1 MPKIPVGLELV
12 KRGVLTDTEVKKA
25 LEYQVLHPGMRLID
39 IIEKLGIT
47 DRKLLLEETGKIF
60 GVEGIDIK
68 PEDITVSITEYYP
81 LDIAKITKAIPFA
94 VNNGRLRVAFSRPND
109 EESLKKIRL
118 LGLRKRTYFRTI
130 FYI

>member
-12 KRGVLTDTEVKKA
+12 KRGILTDTEVKKA

-118 LGLRKRTYFRTI
+118 LALRKRTYFRTI

>member
-25 LEYQVLHPGMRLID
+25 LEYQVLHPGMRLVD

-94 VNNGRLRVAFSRPND
+94 VNNGRLRVAFSRPHD
-109 EESLKKIRL
+109 EASFKKIRL
-118 LGLRKRTYFRTI
+118 LALRKRTYFRTI

>member
-12 KRGVLTDTEVKKA
+12 KRGVLTDIEVKKA
-25 LEYQVLHPGMRLID
+25 LEYQVLHPGMRLVD

-118 LGLRKRTYFRTI
+118 LALRKRTYFRTI

>member
-25 LEYQVLHPGMRLID
+25 LEYQVLHPGMRLVD

-68 PEDITVSITEYYP
+68 PEDYP

-118 LGLRKRTYFRTI
+118 LALRKRTYFRTI

>member
-25 LEYQVLHPGMRLID
+25 LEYQVLHPGMRLVD

-47 DRKLLLEETGKIF
+47 DRKLLLEETGKLF

-68 PEDITVSITEYYP
+68 QEDITVSITEYYP

-118 LGLRKRTYFRTI
+118 LALRKRTYFRTI

>member
-25 LEYQVLHPGMRLID
+25 LEYQVLHPGMRLVD

-68 PEDITVSITEYYP
+68 LEDITVSITDYYP

-118 LGLRKRTYFRTI
+118 LALRKRTYFRTI

>member
-12 KRGVLTDTEVKKA
+12 KRGVLTDTEVTKA
-25 LEYQVLHPGMRLID
+25 LEYQVLHPGMRLVH

-118 LGLRKRTYFRTI
+118 LALRKRTYFRTI

>member
-12 KRGVLTDTEVKKA
+12 KRGVLTDKDVKKA

-39 IIEKLGIT
+39 IIEKLEIT

-68 PEDITVSITEYYP
+68 PEDITVSITDYYP

-94 VNNGRLRVAFSRPND
+94 VSNGRLRVAFSRPND

-118 LGLRKRTYFRTI
+118 LALRKRTYFRTI

>member
-1 MPKIPVGLELV
+1 
-12 KRGVLTDTEVKKA
+12 
-25 LEYQVLHPGMRLID
+25 MRLID
-39 IIEKLGIT
+39 IIEKLEIT

-94 VNNGRLRVAFSRPND
+94 VSNGRLRVAFSRPND

-118 LGLRKRTYFRTI
+118 LALRKRTYIRTI

>member
-12 KRGVLTDTEVKKA
+12 KRGVLTDKDVKKA
-25 LEYQVLHPGMRLID
+25 LEYQILHPGMRLVD
-39 IIEKLGIT
+39 IIEKLEIA
-47 DRKLLLEETGKIF
+47 DRNVLLEETG
-60 GVEGIDIK
+60 IK
-68 PEDITVSITEYYP
+68 PEDITIPLTEYYP

-118 LGLRKRTYFRTI
+118 LALRKRAYIRTI
-130 FYI
+130 FHI

>member
-12 KRGVLTDTEVKKA
+12 KRGVLTDKDVKKA
-25 LEYQVLHPGMRLID
+25 LEYQILHPGMRLVD
-39 IIEKLGIT
+39 IIEKLEIA
-47 DRKLLLEETGKIF
+47 DRNVLLEETGKIF
-60 GVEGIDIK
+60 GIESVDIK
-68 PEDITVSITEYYP
+68 PEDITIPLTEYYP

-94 VNNGRLRVAFSRPND
+94 VNNSRLRVAFSRPND

-118 LGLRKRTYFRTI
+118 LALRKRAYIRTI

>member
-12 KRGVLTDTEVKKA
+12 KRGVLTDTDVKKA

-39 IIEKLGIT
+39 IIEKLEIT

-68 PEDITVSITEYYP
+68 LEDITVSITDYYP

-94 VNNGRLRVAFSRPND
+94 VSNGRLRVAFSRPND

-118 LGLRKRTYFRTI
+118 LTLRKRTYIRTI

>member
-12 KRGVLTDTEVKKA
+12 KRGVLTDTDVKKA

-39 IIEKLGIT
+39 IIEKLEIT
-47 DRKLLLEETGKIF
+47 DRKFLLEETGKIF

-68 PEDITVSITEYYP
+68 PEDVTVSITEYYP

-94 VNNGRLRVAFSRPND
+94 VSNGRRRVAFSRPND

-118 LGLRKRTYFRTI
+118 LALRKRTNIRAI

>member
-39 IIEKLGIT
+39 IIEKLEIA
-47 DRKLLLEETGKIF
+47 DRNVLLEETGKIF
-60 GVEGIDIK
+60 GIESVDIK

-118 LGLRKRTYFRTI
+118 LALRKRTYIRTI
-130 FYI
+130 FHI

>member
-12 KRGVLTDTEVKKA
+12 KRGVLTDKDVKKA
-25 LEYQVLHPGMRLID
+25 LEYQILHPGMRLVD
-39 IIEKLGIT
+39 IIEKLEIA
-47 DRKLLLEETGKIF
+47 DRNVLLEETGKIF
-60 GVEGIDIK
+60 GIESVDIK
-68 PEDITVSITEYYP
+68 PEDITIPLTEYYP

-94 VNNGRLRVAFSRPND
+94 VSNGRLRVAFSRPND

-118 LGLRKRTYFRTI
+118 LALRKRTYIRTI

>member
-12 KRGVLTDTEVKKA
+12 KRGVLTDTDVKKA
-25 LEYQVLHPGMRLID
+25 LEYQVLHPGMRLVD
-39 IIEKLGIT
+39 IIEKLEIT
-47 DRKLLLEETGKIF
+47 DRKLLLEATGKIS

-68 PEDITVSITEYYP
+68 PEDVTVSITDYYP

-94 VNNGRLRVAFSRPND
+94 VSNGRLRVAFSRPND

-118 LGLRKRTYFRTI
+118 LALRKRTYIRTI

>member
-12 KRGVLTDTEVKKA
+12 KRGVLTDTDVKKA

-39 IIEKLGIT
+39 IIEKLEIT

-68 PEDITVSITEYYP
+68 LEDITVSITDYYP

-94 VNNGRLRVAFSRPND
+94 VSNGRLRVAFSRPND

-118 LGLRKRTYFRTI
+118 LALRKRTYFRTI

>member
-25 LEYQVLHPGMRLID
+25 LEYQVLHPGMRLVD
-39 IIEKLGIT
+39 IIEKL

-118 LGLRKRTYFRTI
+118 LALRKRTYFRTI